1 MLPEIH
7 ERYEWR
13 EHGIVLTAVH
23 WADDTVSV
31 RAAITSVIEEN
42 GRAGPALNG
51 LIGAATAVRTLLR
64 RRAAELVQVTDNGPR
79 ISAATA
85 DHTMR
90 CMRLAG
96 TCEEAIDRW
105 SEQRELRA
113 PKVAQHIVIESDG
126 TVRLIETDT
135 IAKPLMRNGGY
146 IYGYAEGPPA
156 PTRFHPLRENAS
168 AATGWEIAPGAAI
181 ARPPARIEHSEI
193 VAAHQR
199 AWYEHVWTWYAD
211 ALRGGRLRIGD
222 TAAIHSDEPL
232 HAQQ

>member
-42 GRAGPALNG
+42 GGAGSALNG

-85 DHTMR
+85 DQTMR

-113 PKVAQHIVIESDG
+113 PKVAQHVVIESDG
-126 TVRLIETDT
+126 TVHLIETDT
-135 IAKPLMRNGGY
+135 TDKPLVRNGGR
-146 IYGYAEGPPA
+146 IYGYAEGPAA

-168 AATGWEIAPGAAI
+168 AGTGWEIAPDAAI
-181 ARPPARIEHSEI
+181 ARPPARIEHPEI

-199 AWYEHVWTWYAD
+199 AWYEHVWMWYAD
-211 ALRGGRLRIGD
+211 ALRAGRIRIGD
-222 TAAIHSDEPL
+222 DAAVHSNGPL
-232 HAQQ
+232 DAQQ